1 MTMYNRVVLRSVLG
15 IPMLMLEHP
24 RNRASVASR
33 LWLAAIVL
41 AICSLTISLA
51 TRFTVIGAEVQ
62 KSTTIKSE
70 LPDAKRQHLLANTF
84 QWSAP
89 TSSFTMFQP
98 PRSSV
103 LAVSVVIPSTPQSSE
118 TWLYDRPPPTC

>member
-15 IPMLMLEHP
+15 ISMLKLEHP

-62 KSTTIKSE
+62 KSTTVKSE
-70 LPDAKRQHLLANTF
+70 LTDAKRQHLLANAF

-89 TSSFTMFQP
+89 TSHFTMFQP

-103 LAVSVVIPSTPQSSE
+103 LAVSVVIPSTLLSSE
-118 TWLYDRPPPTC
+118 TWLYNRPPPSR

>member
-1 MTMYNRVVLRSVLG
+1 MTMYNRVVLRSTLG

-24 RNRASVASR
+24 RNRTSVAS
-33 LWLAAIVL
+33 LWSAAIVL

-62 KSTTIKSE
+62 KSTTVKSE

-89 TSSFTMFQP
+89 TSHFTMFQP

-103 LAVSVVIPSTPQSSE
+103 LAISVVIPSAPQSSE
-118 TWLYDRPPPTC
+118 TWLYDRPPPAC

>member
-1 MTMYNRVVLRSVLG
+1 
-15 IPMLMLEHP
+15 MLMLEHP
-24 RNRASVASR
+24 RNRTSVAS
-33 LWLAAIVL
+33 LWSAAIVL

-62 KSTTIKSE
+62 KSTTVKSE

-89 TSSFTMFQP
+89 TSHFTMFQP

-103 LAVSVVIPSTPQSSE
+103 LAISVVIPSAPQSSE
-118 TWLYDRPPPTC
+118 TWLYDRPPPAC

>member
-1 MTMYNRVVLRSVLG
+1 MLG
-15 IPMLMLEHP
+15 QR

-33 LWLAAIVL
+33 LWSAAIVL

-51 TRFTVIGAEVQ
+51 TRFTVSGAQVQ
-62 KSTTIKSE
+62 KSATVKSE
-70 LPDAKRQHLLANTF
+70 LTDAKRQHLLANAF

-89 TSSFTMFQP
+89 TSRFTMFQP

-103 LAVSVVIPSTPQSSE
+103 LAVSVFIPSTPQSSE
-118 TWLYDRPPPTC
+118 TWLYDRPPPAC